1 MFHEMRDALHREKI
15 QARTLHANLAYD
27 IIYDMKLVL
36 VTDVVVAAVR
46 SPAGASAELLR
57 LARHGRFQP
66 VVSVPL
72 ILEYEA
78 VTTRDEILVAS
89 GLNQNEVQMILDVI
103 VRVSEWTRIHYTYRP
118 MTRDPGDEMVLE
130 AALNSGA
137 DAIVT
142 FNRRD
147 FGRSPEQFN
156 LGCWLPKEA
165 LEKLR

>member
-1 MFHEMRDALHREKI
+1 
-15 QARTLHANLAYD
+15 
-27 IIYDMKLVL
+27 MKLVL
-36 VTDVVVAAVR
+36 DTDVIVAAVR

-72 ILEYEA
+72 VLEYEA
-78 VTTRDEILVAS
+78 VATRDEVLIAS
-89 GLNQNEVQMILDVI
+89 GLSRAEVQVILDVI
-103 VRVSEWTRIHYTYRP
+103 VRASEWTRIHYTYRP

-130 AALNSGA
+130 AALNSRA

-147 FGRSPEQFN
+147 FGDAPGRFN
-156 LGCWLPKEA
+156 LGCWLPREA